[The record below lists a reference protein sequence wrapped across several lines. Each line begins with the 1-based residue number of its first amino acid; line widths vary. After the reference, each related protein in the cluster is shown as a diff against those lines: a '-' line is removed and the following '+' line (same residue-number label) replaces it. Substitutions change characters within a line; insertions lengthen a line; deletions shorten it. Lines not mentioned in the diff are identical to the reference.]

1 MKLQIKIT
9 KENIPLKGITA
20 MVIDGPESW
29 PEIAA
34 ISNEVGEISFQVDTK
49 GSYKVLIFVENTSEI
64 ITVNTSEALVVN
76 M

>member
-9 KENIPLKGITA
+9 KDNIPIEGITA

-49 GSYKVLIFVENTSEI
+49 GSYKVRLFVENNTKT
-64 ITVNTSEALVVN
+64 ITVNTNEALVVN